1 MFANKIHEEAHKAFE
16 QGDYSNAVIGY
27 TNALKE
33 SENDCTILS
42 DRAVAYLHLN
52 ENKKCIADFDLA
64 VQLQPEYSFRYASR
78 AYAKKHFNDIDGA
91 IEDYETAIN
100 LDPTDEISQNNLGVL
115 LEEMGAQA
123 QADTHFEKSD
133 ELRKKK
139 ENESPVVEES
149 IQTTEEVS
157 EKNNPEFKPMSD
169 EEFATKKKEFK
180 KIFSSK
186 QQLTEF
192 LSFIKN
198 GFKIK

>member
-16 QGDYSNAVIGY
+16 QGEYSKAVLGY

-33 SENDCTILS
+33 NPNDCTILS
-42 DRAVAYLHLN
+42 DRAVAFLHLN
-52 ENKKCIADFDLA
+52 EKKKCIADFNLA
-64 VQLQPEYSFRYASR
+64 VQLQPNYSFRYASR

-133 ELRKKK
+133 ELRKQK
-139 ENESPVVEES
+139 ENPLPNVGESAQKNEEIPEES
-149 IQTTEEVS
+149 SAEV
-157 EKNNPEFKPMSD
+157 KTMSD
-169 EEFATKKKEFK
+169 EEFTTKTEELK

-186 QQLTEF
+186 KQLTEF
-192 LSFIKN
+192 LNFIKN